1 MVGKETLISKAL
13 RRAPYPYTILHPQEA
28 FQMVRVIPFKAFR
41 YDKEKVGN
49 ISKVVAPPYD
59 IIKGKKVDE
68 LQALSEYN
76 VSWIIKNKPEEG
88 DTDQANQYTRASAFF
103 EKWVETGVLK
113 QDEKESFYV
122 YGQNFKANNQDL
134 FRFGFIGLI
143 RLEEFATEAPSR
155 ETFSGVLQHEET
167 LPKDIQDRLSLCK
180 ASMAQFGQIF
190 VIYPDHE
197 GQVDG
202 VLEKAMMGNPAI
214 DITDNND
221 VRHRLWII
229 DSPDDTSLI
238 TKYMEDKYVI
248 IADGHH
254 RYKTALALSKEN
266 PELES
271 AKYRMLTFVNISNPG
286 LVVLPT
292 HRIVQNLEEFS
303 KEALLESIGEH
314 FEITSFG
321 DKDEMFSLMNEK
333 FLAGEHAFG
342 LFMNDGKFYSLTL
355 KDPKVME
362 TILPDKSS
370 EHRGLDVAILH
381 SLVLDVKLGV
391 DKEKLAQGTMKGG
404 GFVVYVKGIGDAV
417 DEAINSV
424 KGEAQAVFFMNPT
437 RIEEVEAVSRNIEVM
452 PQKSTF
458 FHPKVWTGF
467 TINKL

>member
-1 MVGKETLISKAL
+1 
-13 RRAPYPYTILHPQEA
+13 
-28 FQMVRVIPFKAFR
+28 VRVIPFKAFR
-41 YDKEKVGN
+41 YDKARVGA
-49 ISKVVAPPYD
+49 ISKVVTPPYD

-68 LQALSEYN
+68 LQSLSEYS

-88 DTDQANQYTRASAFF
+88 DTLENNQYTRARDLL
-103 EKWVETGVLK
+103 EKWVENGVLK
-113 QDEKESFYV
+113 QDSDDAFYV
-122 YGQNFKANNQDL
+122 YGQNFRVNNQDM

-143 RLEEFATEAPSR
+143 RLEDFATEAPSQDA
-155 ETFSGVLQHEET
+155 FSGVLQHEET
-167 LPKDIQDRLSLCK
+167 LPKDIKDRLSLCR
-180 ASMAQFGQIF
+180 ACMAHFGQIF

-197 GQVDG
+197 GQVDN
-202 VLEKAMMGNPAI
+202 VLERAMKGSPAI
-214 DITDNND
+214 DIIDHND

-229 DSPDDTSLI
+229 DNAEDTGLV

-266 PELES
+266 PELEA

-292 HRIVQNLEEFS
+292 HRIVQNLEGFS
-303 KEALLESIGEH
+303 EGDLLDSIKEH
-314 FEITSFG
+314 FAITSF
-321 DKDEMFSLMNEK
+321 DNRDEMFSLMNEK
-333 FLAGEHAFG
+333 FIGGEHAFG
-342 LFMNDGKFYSLTL
+342 LFMNDGNFYSLTL
-355 KDPKVME
+355 KNPRIMDR
-362 TILPDKSS
+362 ILPDKST
-370 EHRGLDVAILH
+370 EHRSLDVAILH
-381 SLVLDVKLGV
+381 SLILDMKLGI

-417 DEAINSV
+417 DEAIRSV
-424 KGEAQAVFFMNPT
+424 KGDAQAVFFMNPT

-467 TINKL
+467 TINKLQ